1 MNIVDKLVAASR
13 HNNSLLCIGL
23 DPDPSQI
30 PEGVDIVQ
38 FVCRIVEA
46 TCDLV
51 CAYKI
56 NFAFFEALGEK
67 GYYGLEAARA
77 HIPADVP
84 SIADAKRGDIGNTSK
99 AYARAIFDQLNFD
112 AVTVNP
118 YMGGD
123 SIQPFIDYA
132 QRGVFIL
139 CRTSNKGAEDFQ
151 SLVCSNREGRQMPLY
166 QQVAQKA
173 AEWNLKGNIGLVVG
187 ATAPNELSIIRQAHP
202 MLPILIPGIG
212 SQGGSLEKA
221 VRLGFNPE
229 GGMAIINSSRQI
241 IHASGGADFAQ
252 HARRVAMGMKNDINS
267 IRQSM
272 VKS

>member
-1 MNIVDKLVAASR
+1 VNIVDKLVAASR
-13 HNNSLLCIGL
+13 RNNSLLCIGL
-23 DPDPSQI
+23 DPDSSQM
-30 PEGVDIVQ
+30 PEGLDIAQ
-38 FVCRIVEA
+38 FTCRIIQA

-56 NFAFFEALGEK
+56 NFAFFEALGER
-67 GYYGLEAARA
+67 GYYALEAVRS

-99 AYARAIFDQLNFD
+99 AYARAVFEQLNFD

-118 YMGGD
+118 YMGCD

-132 QRGVFIL
+132 ERGVFIL
-139 CRTSNKGAEDFQ
+139 CRTSNAGADDFQ

-212 SQGGSLEKA
+212 NQGGDLEKA
-221 VRLGFNPE
+221 VRFGFNPE

-241 IHASGGADFAQ
+241 IHASSGADFAH
-252 HARRVAMGMKNDINS
+252 HARRAALALKNDINS